1 MGNVQEV
8 FETRDFP
15 PLDVQL
21 LRAAEYGDVDHLQ
34 QLLDRHKNGEDFN
47 IDVTSNYLWTP
58 LFMAAKQGHADCVQ
72 LLLEAGAVVDGIS
85 QNKSSWTPLWVAT
98 YAGHEQCVKILLE
111 NGASLE
117 AKSPETP
124 LFVAARE
131 GKIRCLQYLIEH
143 GANVNVID
151 KSGQTPLHAA
161 AFENRAPVAK
171 ELVNAG
177 CLVDAED
184 SKGFTPLSMA
194 CFHAEKE
201 VIELLLAAG
210 ADFKKMFKS
219 AIYNY
224 FTPVHICASKSKTD
238 CIEVLWKFGACLN
251 IRNGDGLLPKELTPD
266 EKCRELLIRLEG
278 TVRSLKDLCRLKL
291 NHFFSRSHLNIYL
304 QEAGIPKEL
313 LYYMRYEKL
322 S

>member
-1 MGNVQEV
+1 
-8 FETRDFP
+8 
-15 PLDVQL
+15 
-21 LRAAEYGDVDHLQ
+21 
-34 QLLDRHKNGEDFN
+34 
-47 IDVTSNYLWTP
+47 
-58 LFMAAKQGHADCVQ
+58 
-72 LLLEAGAVVDGIS
+72 
-85 QNKSSWTPLWVAT
+85 
-98 YAGHEQCVKILLE
+98 
-111 NGASLE
+111 
-117 AKSPETP
+117 
-124 LFVAARE
+124 
-131 GKIRCLQYLIEH
+131 
-143 GANVNVID
+143 
-151 KSGQTPLHAA
+151 
-161 AFENRAPVAK
+161 
-171 ELVNAG
+171 
-177 CLVDAED
+177 
-184 SKGFTPLSMA
+184 
-194 CFHAEKE
+194 
-201 VIELLLAAG
+201 LLAAG

-251 IRNGDGLLPKELTPD
+251 VRNGDRLLPKELTPD